1 MNIQSAAAL
10 ASQASMN
17 RGGKNQVRQTDTTP
31 QIAQINQTQAPAV
44 GALAPLVMPVPDY
57 ESANTLQQA
66 LTAISSFGS
75 VVAQA
80 GNFNSQTVE
89 QAKQQS
95 YMQANNE
102 FRSFKEARIRAQND
116 PNYEAMMT
124 KFGANTTQWI
134 DANIGNEQNIQNKD
148 AAETFRTEKLS
159 YLSNEISPF
168 HRRSN
173 NLKSEEMLT
182 AYASRLM
189 DKDPELS
196 FDQIAENVAQFGI
209 DKGTLIPKLIKET
222 AATMGMNGNSK
233 DLEYILGRL
242 NPADKKVYGQDIE
255 MAFNKGHEYALDKA
269 KIQDAETMR
278 KAQEMPNANDAIKFL
293 KDNST
298 NAVRDIEDYSL
309 ALMQQ
314 NPTNWENAVSL
325 EPNVKSAQG
334 KAKYELSRDRAG
346 KAVEEDKALTI
357 LKKAN
362 NGEMPPEEVMLA
374 VMEATNKWKPGVSP
388 GRQEPGS
395 LSPDT
400 GKQLLGSMGGMI
412 KSQANAA
419 AFQAYIETGGSSA
432 ATAAVM
438 DGARERG
445 LLDGSPKAI
454 QFALDTGIVVEG
466 AINAIYTNSIDV
478 NGEAKDVDNLLAISR
493 TNIKFAG
500 TDDSSMKELFQDLR
514 EVANSP
520 IKLNEQ
526 TKKIMVAQL
535 IKRQQGSTAGTTVDK
550 KRYSDA
556 NEMAVGMGVDTT
568 TQNTIR
574 EEAWT
579 KGHID
584 PWSVKKPWTWFDGG
598 GAQSVRDTTL
608 LTPSDIEQIK
618 GRFAQLYID
627 GNNQSSMGYGA
638 AWNQAIREAGE
649 RLQPIVIDGNIVG
662 RVNQEKEPAWDIL
675 FNEQL
680 KADFPNKD
688 IRGVTYFGKTDKGE
702 DVYAIKTGIQQDLWH
717 PDTEKINKDNAQ
729 QRQDKRDKANSQ
741 FGANAKEKMQKP
753 IESPRQD
760 LMGMDSGNSAD
771 FNLSLLNSAK
781 TEKQKAKEEAAVS
794 NEKLIEQANALMLE
808 LDKIKFQETEP
819 WIPKSPDDS
828 EEIQNES
835 MSAFD
840 QIKNKETKKAQRFLD
855 IFNKPNANN

>member
-66 LTAISSFGS
+66 LTAISSFGN
-75 VVAQA
+75 VVAQV

-102 FRSFKEARIRAQND
+102 LRSFKEARIRAQND

-134 DANIGNEQNIQNKD
+134 DANIGNEENIQNQD
-148 AAETFRTEKLS
+148 AAKTFRTEKLS

-173 NLKSEEMLT
+173 NQQSEEMLT

-189 DKDPELS
+189 DNDPELS
-196 FDQIAENVAQFGI
+196 FDQIAENVAQYGI

-222 AATMGMNGNSK
+222 AATMGMNGNPK

-242 NPADKKVYGQDIE
+242 NAKDKKVYGQDIE
-255 MAFNKGHEYALDKA
+255 MAFHKGHAYALDKA
-269 KIQDAETMR
+269 KIQDAEIMR

-298 NAVRDIEDYSL
+298 NATRDIEEYSL
-309 ALMQQ
+309 ALQQQ
-314 NPTNWENAVSL
+314 NPTDWENAVSL
-325 EPNVKSAQG
+325 EPNIKSAQG

-346 KAVEEDKALTI
+346 KAIEEDKALTI

-419 AFQAYIETGGSSA
+419 AFKAYIESGASSA
-432 ATAAVM
+432 ATTAVI
-438 DGARERG
+438 DGAREQG

-478 NGEAKDVDNLLAISR
+478 NGEAKDVYELLAIAE

-500 TDDSSMKELFQDLR
+500 TDDSSMKELFQDLKII
-514 EVANSP
+514 ANSP
-520 IKLNEQ
+520 YEYEKQ
-526 TKKIMVAQL
+526 TKKIMVSQL
-535 IKRQQGSTAGTTVDK
+535 IRRQQGSTAGTTVDK

-556 NEMAVGMGVDTT
+556 NEMAVAMGIDTT

-579 KGHID
+579 KGHVN
-584 PWSVKKPWTWFDGG
+584 PSSWMSPSSYGNG
-598 GAQSVRDTTL
+598 EGAKSVRDTTL

-649 RLQPIVIDGNIVG
+649 RLQPIVIDGNVVG
-662 RVNQEKEPAWDIL
+662 RVTKKKNQHGMFYLTNNSKKISQIKISQALPILEKPTRAKMFMQSKPES
-675 FNEQL
+675 
-680 KADFPNKD
+680 NK
-688 IRGVTYFGKTDKGE
+688 IC
-702 DVYAIKTGIQQDLWH
+702 GIQIW
-717 PDTEKINKDNAQ
+717 K
-729 QRQDKRDKANSQ
+729 
-741 FGANAKEKMQKP
+741 
-753 IESPRQD
+753 
-760 LMGMDSGNSAD
+760 
-771 FNLSLLNSAK
+771 
-781 TEKQKAKEEAAVS
+781 
-794 NEKLIEQANALMLE
+794 
-808 LDKIKFQETEP
+808 
-819 WIPKSPDDS
+819 
-828 EEIQNES
+828 
-835 MSAFD
+835 
-840 QIKNKETKKAQRFLD
+840 
-855 IFNKPNANN
+855 